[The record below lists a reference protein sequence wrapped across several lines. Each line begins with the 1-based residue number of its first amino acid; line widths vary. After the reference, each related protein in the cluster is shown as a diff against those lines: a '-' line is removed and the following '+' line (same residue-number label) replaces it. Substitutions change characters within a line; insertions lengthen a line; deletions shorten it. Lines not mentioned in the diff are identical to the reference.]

1 MLALFAQGMKKRS
14 EGVHCL
20 TLDVVVAYI
29 RHWGVLSNGLPW
41 CKTAAKASDDTM
53 CTSDVVQCVLGALC
67 LGNNSL
73 DIFQHMH
80 QKNDV
85 ICPM

>member
-1 MLALFAQGMKKRS
+1 MKKRS

-20 TLDVVVAYI
+20 ASDTVVTYI
-29 RHWGVLSNGLPW
+29 RHLGVVSDGLPLVQ
-41 CKTAAKASDDTM
+41 TEVAEASNDTM
-53 CTSDVVQCVLGALC
+53 CTSNVAQCVLGALC